1 MSEEETI
8 HVEDESTEEQ
18 EQAGEERVWSEEFK
32 VAGEELLETV
42 KTLMHEAG
50 VRRLIIK
57 NREGRVLLEVPL
69 FLGVAGIAMF
79 GWWSAVAL
87 IAALVTECTIVV
99 ERVEKQPEPAE

>member
-8 HVEDESTEEQ
+8 HVEDEPTGDQ
-18 EQAGEERVWSEEFK
+18 EQASKEQVWSEEFK

-50 VRRLIIK
+50 IRRLIIK

-87 IAALVTECTIVV
+87 IAALVTECTILV
-99 ERVEKQPEPAE
+99 ERVEKQPDPAE